1 MKEIDQIILKMTNKN
16 KNETKEKTGKLN
28 TVKNV
33 TFQAHALII
42 SSFFYTNNYFVGFSK
57 LLNHLLS
64 YNL

>member
-16 KNETKEKTGKLN
+16 KNETKEKTGKLI

-42 SSFFYTNNYFVGFSK
+42 SSFFYTNNYFVGFNK

-64 YNL
+64 